1 MINVET
7 FAEAPTALYG
17 NNVTGASSFTGIWY
31 SKEDEIIIAKQTN
44 TYKSRR
50 FVVGKYY
57 PVTMQLN
64 VGLGQG

>member
-17 NNVTGASSFTGIWY
+17 NNASSFTGIYY

-57 PVTMQLN
+57 PGTMQLN